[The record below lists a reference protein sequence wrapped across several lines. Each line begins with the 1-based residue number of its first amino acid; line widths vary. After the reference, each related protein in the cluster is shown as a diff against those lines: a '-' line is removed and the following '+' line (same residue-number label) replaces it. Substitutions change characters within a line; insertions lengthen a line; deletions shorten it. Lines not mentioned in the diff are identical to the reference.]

1 MNPEL
6 LAKIQSLTNTNI
18 VKINKVAK
26 ERLVESKVRKEKL
39 YGSNKIKITKNK
51 SGKFTAFVPVGMTTN
66 KFVNTCDKYVD
77 ALKDFKNNSE
87 QNKIIL

>member
-1 MNPEL
+1 MNSEL

-26 ERLVESKVRKEKL
+26 EKLVESKERKEKL
-39 YGSNKIKITKNK
+39 YGSSKVKVIKSK
-51 SGKFTAFVPVGMTTN
+51 SGKFMAIVPTGMTTT
-66 KFVNTCDKYVD
+66 KFAKICDKYVD

>member
-6 LAKIQSLTNTNI
+6 LAKIQGLTNTNI

-39 YGSNKIKITKNK
+39 YGSNKVKVIKNK
-51 SGKFTAFVPVGMTTN
+51 SGKFTAFVPVGMTSN
-66 KFVNTCDKYVD
+66 RFVNVCDKYVD
-77 ALKDFKNNSE
+77 ALKEFKNNLE
-87 QNKIIL
+87 QDKIIL